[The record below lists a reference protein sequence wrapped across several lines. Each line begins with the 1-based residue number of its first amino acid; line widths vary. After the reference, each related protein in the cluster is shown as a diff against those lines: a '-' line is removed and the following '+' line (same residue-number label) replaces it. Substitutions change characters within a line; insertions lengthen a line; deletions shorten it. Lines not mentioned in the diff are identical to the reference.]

1 MLIWQQVSK
10 RLSVTKAYLVCFVL
24 ICILYFWNSDNFHR
38 NSLNAPHFLFI
49 YIYFLQ
55 NQCLKLN
62 KPRGLEYLCLNIL
75 AIVQFLFY
83 LVVGNEISMTS
94 QIFFARFVTIWEK
107 LSLLRKE
114 SKIFDE
120 SRVKKISSSI
130 YTWFSLDEKCL

>member
-1 MLIWQQVSK
+1 MH
-10 RLSVTKAYLVCFVL
+10 
-24 ICILYFWNSDNFHR
+24 CISCL
-38 NSLNAPHFLFI
+38 

-62 KPRGLEYLCLNIL
+62 KPRGLEYLCLNVL
-75 AIVQFLFY
+75 AIVQFLSY

-120 SRVKKISSSI
+120 S
-130 YTWFSLDEKCL
+130 

>member
-10 RLSVTKAYLVCFVL
+10 RLSVTEAYLVCFVL

-38 NSLNAPHFLFI
+38 NSLNALHFLFI

-62 KPRGLEYLCLNIL
+62 KPRGLEYLCLNVL
-75 AIVQFLFY
+75 AIVQFLSY

-120 SRVKKISSSI
+120 SWVKKISSI